1 MQTISPKRTPKAARP
16 YILPA
21 KTVNWSTPDYVFAR
35 LNKVF
40 RFTLDA
46 AASAENA
53 KCELYFDL
61 KDDGLIQD
69 WGRHRV
75 FLNPPYGRCIGAWA
89 RKALEASKK
98 GATVV
103 MLVPARTDTAWF
115 HDVAM
120 HRDAKVW
127 FVRGRLKF
135 GGSKNAAPF
144 GNIVVV
150 LRPPLAGK
158 RRRKAGGLKAA

>member
-16 YILPA
+16 YILPS
-21 KTVNWSTPDYVFAR
+21 KTDNWATPDYFFAK
-35 LNKVF
+35 LNRVF

-69 WGRHRV
+69 WGRHRI
-75 FLNPPYGRCIGAWA
+75 FLNPPYGRCIALWV
-89 RKALEASKK
+89 RKALDASRK

-115 HDVAM
+115 HEVAM
-120 HRDAKVW
+120 HPDAEVR

-135 GGSKNAAPF
+135 GGSKHAAPF

-150 LRPPLAGK
+150 FRPPLAGK